1 MALLK
6 FHSREDHL
14 VREPLE
20 HLYKGAVASYV
31 GRRYDA
37 KDNAFVATAEP
48 HVVDGKTDAGQRIA
62 LLCVRDGSLWP
73 ADKETAAALGV
84 PFVPIKLVD
93 GAWVA
98 STDSPRAARVAPVK
112 E

>member
-6 FHSREDHL
+6 FHAREDRL

-20 HLYKGAVASYV
+20 RMFIGAQASYV
-31 GRRYDA
+31 GRRFDA
-37 KDNAFVATAEP
+37 KANGWVATEEP
-48 HVVDGKTDAGQRIA
+48 FSVNAASTAGQRLA

-73 ADKETAAALGV
+73 ADAETAAACGV
-84 PFVPIKLVD
+84 PFVPLKLVD

-98 STDSPRAARVAPVK
+98 APKTDTPRAAKAPK